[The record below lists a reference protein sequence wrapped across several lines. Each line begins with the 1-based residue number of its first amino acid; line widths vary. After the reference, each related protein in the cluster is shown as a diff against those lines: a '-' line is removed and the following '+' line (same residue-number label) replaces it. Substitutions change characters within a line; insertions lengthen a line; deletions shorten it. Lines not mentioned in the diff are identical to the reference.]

1 MERRTENAPAEGPGE
16 AGAAEPSKFARV
28 AAVACL
34 LGVVVILYFLLFGG
48 GDDHRYR
55 MIFEN
60 ASQLVTGNSVMI
72 GGKPVGSVDEIDLT
86 DDGQA
91 SIDIS
96 IDQELHEGTTAVIR
110 PYSLA
115 GIANRYIAVSPGMN
129 SEPALPDG
137 ATIGREDTGTP
148 VDLDQVL
155 NAFTP
160 KTRDGLAN
168 FIKGQAEIYE
178 GNGQNANKSYKYLQP
193 ALYTTNEVLAQ
204 INKDQ
209 VAFERFIVN
218 GAGLFTTLAEKS
230 EELSSSI
237 TNADQAFSAIAA
249 ENQGLAETLDL
260 LPTTFRTANTS
271 FVNLRAALDDL
282 DSLVDTTKVATKD
295 LTPFLKK
302 AGPVVGESVPFFKN
316 FSRTLSEP
324 GPDNDLGELTALLPK
339 VGKRA
344 GKDFPRAVE
353 ALEDFQ
359 PTAEFARPYFPEM
372 VQALAKLGQVTGYYD
387 ANGHY
392 VRAQLSNMNLFEYDE
407 GSGMLEPAPMS
418 EQFELFGPERIYTR
432 CPGGVIESAPDDSN
446 PFFDPPWPSSGLRG
460 NECDPTQIPPGP

>member
-1 MERRTENAPAEGPGE
+1 MERRTENAPADGPGE
-16 AGAAEPSKFARV
+16 AGAVATSAFARI
-28 AAVACL
+28 AAVVCL
-34 LGVVVILYFLLFGG
+34 VGVVVILLFLLFSG
-48 GDDHRYR
+48 GDDYRYK
-55 MIFEN
+55 MVFEN

-72 GGKPVGSVDEIDLT
+72 GGKPVGSVNEIELT

-91 SIDIS
+91 LIDIS
-96 IDQELHEGTTAVIR
+96 IEQELHEGTQAMIR

-137 ATIGREDTGTP
+137 ATIGREDTGAP

-178 GNGQNANKSYKYLQP
+178 NNGANANKSYKYLHP

-209 VAFERFIVN
+209 HAFEKFIVS

-230 EELSSSI
+230 DELSSSI
-237 TNADQAFSAIAA
+237 TNADQAFTAIAA
-249 ENQGLAETLDL
+249 EKQGLAETLDR
-260 LPTTFRTANTS
+260 LPPTFRTANTS

-302 AGPVVGESVPFFKN
+302 AQPVVADSVPFFKN
-316 FSRTLSEP
+316 FRRTLSEP
-324 GPDNDLGELTALLPK
+324 GPANDLGELTAILPK
-339 VGKRA
+339 VGGRA
-344 GKDFPRAVE
+344 AKDFPRSVK

-359 PTAEFARPYFPEM
+359 PTAEFARPYFTEM
-372 VQALAKLGQVTGYYD
+372 VLGLSKLGQAMGYYD

-392 VRAQLSNMNLFEYDE
+392 LRAQVSNLNLFEYNGGTGTLE
-407 GSGMLEPAPMS
+407 AAPVSG
-418 EQFELFGPERIYTR
+418 QWDLFGPTR
-432 CPGGVIESAPDDSN
+432 VSTVCPGGVVESAPDNSN
-446 PFFDPPWPSSGLRG
+446 PFYNPPWPSSGLSG
-460 NECDPTQIPPGP
+460 DECDPSLAPPGP

>member
-1 MERRTENAPAEGPGE
+1 M
-16 AGAAEPSKFARV
+16 FARV

-34 LGVVVILYFLLFGG
+34 AGVAVVLFLLLFSG
-48 GDDHRYR
+48 GDEYRYR
-55 MIFEN
+55 LIFEN

-72 GGKPVGSVDEIDLT
+72 GGHPVGSVDELELT

-91 SIDIS
+91 QIDIS
-96 IDQELHEGTTAVIR
+96 IEQQLHEGTKAVIR

-115 GIANRYIAVSPGMN
+115 GIANRYIAISPGMN
-129 SEPALPDG
+129 SAPALPDG

-160 KTRDGLAN
+160 KTREGLAT
-168 FIKGQAEIYE
+168 FIKGQAEVYAE
-178 GNGQNANKSYKYLQP
+178 NGENANESYKYLYP
-193 ALYTTNEVLAQ
+193 ALYTTNQVLAQ
-204 INKDQ
+204 VNKDQ
-209 VAFERFIVN
+209 AAFEKFIVS

-249 ENQGLAETLDL
+249 ENQGLAETLDR
-260 LPTTFRTANTS
+260 LPTTFRTANTT
-271 FVNLRAALDDL
+271 FVNLRSALDDL
-282 DSLVDTTKVATKD
+282 DSLVDTTKDATKD
-295 LTPFLKK
+295 LTPFLKR
-302 AGPVVGESVPFFKN
+302 ARPVVGESVPFFKN
-316 FSRTLSEP
+316 FRRTLSAS
-324 GPDNDLGELTALLPK
+324 GPHNDLGDLTATLPK

-344 GKDFPRAVE
+344 GKDFPRAVK

-372 VQALAKLGQVTGYYD
+372 VQSLAKLGQVTGYYD

-392 VRAQLSNMNLFEYDE
+392 VRTQLSNMNLFAYDQ
-407 GSGMLEPAPMS
+407 GTGMLEPAPMS
-418 EQFELFGPERIYTR
+418 QQFDLFGPERIYTR
-432 CPGGVIESAPDDSN
+432 CPGGVIESAPDNSN
-446 PFFDPPWPSSGLRG
+446 PFYNPPWPSSGLSG
-460 NECDPTQIPPGP
+460 DECDPTQIPPGP